1 MTAIT
6 AIVLVNTG
14 SPEAPTEE
22 ALRVYLKEFLSDPR
36 IIELPRWL
44 WLPILNL
51 FILPSRPKK
60 SAERYQKIWTKTG
73 SPLLNITRQTIEAL
87 RSRLADRDDVR
98 IEMAMRVGH
107 PSVDDVTQGLVNE
120 GVKSIFYIPVF
131 AQYATQTTE
140 SILDAIKE
148 TMVKLGGR
156 APAWS
161 SQPAY
166 FDDALYIQAI
176 TEQVQAHRRENRHL
190 VISFHGIPKKCTD
203 RGDPYE
209 AQCNE
214 TAKLLAQSLGLNED
228 DYSIAYQSRFGTDR
242 WLQPYLPGHL
252 RQLAKVGI
260 RHIDIVCL
268 SFAADCLETL
278 EEIALE
284 GREIFERAGGEHFNY
299 IPCINDSTR
308 AIDLY
313 ESQIRR
319 FLENQS

>member
-1 MTAIT
+1 MSVTT

-14 SPEAPTEE
+14 SPQAPTEE

-36 IIELPRWL
+36 IIEMPRWL
-44 WLPILNL
+44 WQPILNL

-60 SAERYQKIWTKTG
+60 SAERYAKIWTPTG
-73 SPLLNITRQTIEAL
+73 SPLINITRQTVEAL
-87 RSRLADRDDVR
+87 RARLNDRDDIR

-107 PSVDDVTQGLVNE
+107 PSIEEVTSALVND
-120 GVKSIFYIPVF
+120 GVKNVFFMPMF

-140 SILDAIKE
+140 SILDGVKE
-148 TMVKLGGR
+148 TMTKLGER
-156 APAWS
+156 APAWES
-161 SQPAY
+161 LPAY
-166 FDDALYIQAI
+166 YNEPLYIKALSELVRGHRQAD
-176 TEQVQAHRRENRHL
+176 RHL

-214 TAKLLAQSLGLNED
+214 TARLLVQSLGLQASD
-228 DYSIAYQSRFGTDR
+228 WSIAYQSRFGTDR

-252 RQLAKVGI
+252 RQLAQSGVKKV
-260 RHIDIVCL
+260 DIVCL

-284 GREIFERAGGEHFNY
+284 GREIFESAGGEVFNY
-299 IPCINDSTR
+299 IPCLNDR
-308 AIDLY
+308 EMAIDLY
-313 ESQIRR
+313 EMQIRR
-319 FLENQS
+319 YLKK

>member
-1 MTAIT
+1 MTATT

-36 IIELPRWL
+36 IIEMPRWL

-60 SAERYQKIWTKTG
+60 SAERYAKIWTETG
-73 SPLLNITRQTIEAL
+73 SPLLNITRQTVDAL
-87 RSRLADRDDVR
+87 RDRLSDREDVR
-98 IEMAMRVGH
+98 IEMAMRVGQ
-107 PSVDDVTQGLVNE
+107 PSIDRVTQNLVAE
-120 GVKSIFYIPVF
+120 GVERIYYMPLF

-148 TMVKLGGR
+148 TMTKLGDC
-156 APAWS
+156 APEWS
-161 SQPAY
+161 SLPAY
-166 FDDALYIQAI
+166 FDDPHYIKAI
-176 TEQVQAHRRENRHL
+176 AEQTQAHRRESRHL

-209 AQCNE
+209 AQCHA
-214 TAKLLAQSLGLNED
+214 TAQSLADALGLKDGE
-228 DYSIAYQSRFGTDR
+228 YSIAYQSRFGTDR

-252 RQLAKVGI
+252 RQLAKAGI
-260 RHIDIVCL
+260 RQIDIVCL

-284 GREIFERAGGEHFNY
+284 GREIFEAAGGEHFNY
-299 IPCINDSTR
+299 IPCINDSVR

-313 ESQIRR
+313 EALIRR
-319 FLENQS
+319 FLKK

>member
-1 MTAIT
+1 MTATT

-36 IIELPRWL
+36 IIEMPRWL

-60 SAERYQKIWTKTG
+60 SAERYAKIWTETG
-73 SPLLNITRQTIEAL
+73 SPLLNITRQTVDAL
-87 RSRLADRDDVR
+87 RDRLSDREDVR
-98 IEMAMRVGH
+98 IEMAMRVGQ
-107 PSVDDVTQGLVNE
+107 PSIDRVTQNLVAE
-120 GVKSIFYIPVF
+120 GVERIYYMPLF

-148 TMVKLGGR
+148 TMTKLGDC
-156 APAWS
+156 APEWS
-161 SQPAY
+161 SLPAY
-166 FDDALYIQAI
+166 FDDPHYIKAI
-176 TEQVQAHRRENRHL
+176 AEQTQAHRRESRHL
-190 VISFHGIPKKCTD
+190 VISFHGIPKKCTE

-209 AQCNE
+209 AQCNA
-214 TAKLLAQSLGLNED
+214 TAQALAQALGLKDEE
-228 DYSIAYQSRFGTDR
+228 YSIAYQSRFGTDR
-242 WLQPYLPGHL
+242 WLQPYLPSHL
-252 RQLAKVGI
+252 RHLAKAGI
-260 RHIDIVCL
+260 RQIDIVCL

-284 GREIFERAGGEHFNY
+284 GRGIFEAAGGEHFNY
-299 IPCINDSTR
+299 IPCINDSVR

-313 ESQIRR
+313 ETQIRR
-319 FLENQS
+319 FFEQ

>member
-1 MTAIT
+1 MTATT

-36 IIELPRWL
+36 IIEMPRWL

-60 SAERYQKIWTKTG
+60 SAERYAKIWTETG
-73 SPLLNITRQTIEAL
+73 SPLLNITRQTVDAL
-87 RSRLADRDDVR
+87 RDRLSDREDVR
-98 IEMAMRVGH
+98 IEMAMRVGQ
-107 PSVDDVTQGLVNE
+107 PSIDRVTQNLVAE
-120 GVKSIFYIPVF
+120 GVERIYYMPLF

-148 TMVKLGGR
+148 TMKKLGDR
-156 APAWS
+156 APEWS
-161 SQPAY
+161 SLPGY
-166 FDDALYIQAI
+166 FDDPHYIKAI
-176 TEQVQAHRRENRHL
+176 AEQTQAHRRESRHL

-209 AQCNE
+209 AQCHA
-214 TAKLLAQSLGLNED
+214 TAQSLADALGLKDGE
-228 DYSIAYQSRFGTDR
+228 YSIAYQSRFGTDR

-260 RHIDIVCL
+260 RQIDIVCL

-284 GREIFERAGGEHFNY
+284 GREIFEAAGGEHFNY
-299 IPCINDSTR
+299 IPCINDSVR

-313 ESQIRR
+313 ETQIRR
-319 FLENQS
+319 FLEK

>member
-1 MTAIT
+1 MTATT

-36 IIELPRWL
+36 IIEMPRWL

-60 SAERYQKIWTKTG
+60 SAERYAKIWTETG
-73 SPLLNITRQTIEAL
+73 SPLLNITRQTVDAL
-87 RSRLADRDDVR
+87 RDRLSDREEVR
-98 IEMAMRVGH
+98 IEMAMRVGQ
-107 PSVDDVTQGLVNE
+107 PSIARVTQNLVAE
-120 GVKSIFYIPVF
+120 GVERIYYMPLF

-148 TMVKLGGR
+148 TMKKLGDR
-156 APAWS
+156 APEWS
-161 SQPAY
+161 SLPAY
-166 FDDALYIQAI
+166 FDDPHYIKAI
-176 TEQVQAHRRENRHL
+176 AEQTQAHRRESRHL
-190 VISFHGIPKKCTD
+190 VISFHGIPKKCTE

-209 AQCNE
+209 AQCNA
-214 TAKLLAQSLGLNED
+214 TARALGEALGLKDGE
-228 DYSIAYQSRFGTDR
+228 YSIAYQSRFGTDR

-260 RHIDIVCL
+260 RQIDIVCL

-284 GREIFERAGGEHFNY
+284 GREIFEAAGGEHFNY
-299 IPCINDSTR
+299 IPCINDSVR
-308 AIDLY
+308 AIDFY
-313 ESQIRR
+313 ETQIRR
-319 FLENQS
+319 FLEK

>member
-1 MTAIT
+1 MTATT

-36 IIELPRWL
+36 IIEMPHWL

-60 SAERYQKIWTKTG
+60 SAERYAKIWTETG
-73 SPLLNITRQTIEAL
+73 SPLLNITRQTVDAL
-87 RSRLADRDDVR
+87 RDRLSVREDVR
-98 IEMAMRVGH
+98 IEMAMRVGQ
-107 PSVDDVTQGLVNE
+107 PSIDRVTQNLVAE
-120 GVKSIFYIPVF
+120 GVERIYYMPLF

-148 TMVKLGGR
+148 TMTKLGDR
-156 APAWS
+156 APVWS
-161 SQPAY
+161 SLPAY
-166 FDDALYIQAI
+166 FDDPQYIKAI
-176 TEQVQAHRRENRHL
+176 AEQTQAHRRESRHL

-209 AQCNE
+209 AQCNA
-214 TAKLLAQSLGLNED
+214 TARALAEALGLKDGE
-228 DYSIAYQSRFGTDR
+228 YSIAYQSRFGTDR

-260 RHIDIVCL
+260 RQIDIVCL

-284 GREIFERAGGEHFNY
+284 GREIFEAAGGEHFNY
-299 IPCINDSTR
+299 IPCINDSVR

-313 ESQIRR
+313 ETQIRR
-319 FLENQS
+319 FLEK

>member
-1 MTAIT
+1 MTATT

-36 IIELPRWL
+36 IIEMPHWL

-60 SAERYQKIWTKTG
+60 SAERYAKIWTETG
-73 SPLLNITRQTIEAL
+73 SPLLNITRQTVEAL
-87 RSRLADRDDVR
+87 RDRFVDREDVR
-98 IEMAMRVGH
+98 IEMAMRVGQ
-107 PSVDDVTQGLVNE
+107 PSIDRVTQNLVAE
-120 GVKSIFYIPVF
+120 GVERIYYMPLF

-148 TMVKLGGR
+148 TMTKLGDR
-156 APAWS
+156 APVWS
-161 SQPAY
+161 SLPAY
-166 FDDALYIQAI
+166 FDDPQYIKAI
-176 TEQVQAHRRENRHL
+176 AEQTQAHRRESRHL

-209 AQCNE
+209 AQCNA
-214 TAKLLAQSLGLNED
+214 TARALAEALGLKDGE
-228 DYSIAYQSRFGTDR
+228 YSIAYQSRFGTDR

-260 RHIDIVCL
+260 RQIDIVCL

-284 GREIFERAGGEHFNY
+284 GREIFEAAGGEHFNY
-299 IPCINDSTR
+299 IPCINDSVR

-313 ESQIRR
+313 ETQIRR
-319 FLENQS
+319 FLEK

>member
-1 MTAIT
+1 MTATT

-36 IIELPRWL
+36 IIEMPRWL

-60 SAERYQKIWTKTG
+60 SAERYAKIWTETG
-73 SPLLNITRQTIEAL
+73 SPLLNITRQTVDAL
-87 RSRLADRDDVR
+87 RDRLSDREDVR
-98 IEMAMRVGH
+98 IEMAMRVGQ
-107 PSVDDVTQGLVNE
+107 PSIDRVTQNLVAE
-120 GVKSIFYIPVF
+120 GVERIYYMPLF

-148 TMVKLGGR
+148 TMTKLGDR
-156 APAWS
+156 APVWS
-161 SQPAY
+161 SLPAY
-166 FDDALYIQAI
+166 FDDPQYIKAI
-176 TEQVQAHRRENRHL
+176 AEQTQAHRRESRHL

-209 AQCNE
+209 AQCHA
-214 TAKLLAQSLGLNED
+214 TAQSLADALGLKDGE
-228 DYSIAYQSRFGTDR
+228 YSIAYQSRFGTDR

-260 RHIDIVCL
+260 RQIDIVCL

-278 EEIALE
+278 EEIAIE
-284 GREIFERAGGEHFNY
+284 GREIFEAAGGEHFNY
-299 IPCINDSTR
+299 IPCINDSVR

-313 ESQIRR
+313 ETQIRR
-319 FLENQS
+319 FLEK

>member
-1 MTAIT
+1 MTATT

-36 IIELPRWL
+36 IIEMPRWL

-60 SAERYQKIWTKTG
+60 SAERYAKIWTETG
-73 SPLLNITRQTIEAL
+73 SPLLNITRQTVDAL
-87 RSRLADRDDVR
+87 RDRLSDREDVR
-98 IEMAMRVGH
+98 IEMAMRVGQ
-107 PSVDDVTQGLVNE
+107 PSIDRVTQNLVAE
-120 GVKSIFYIPVF
+120 GVERIYYMPLF

-148 TMVKLGGR
+148 TMTKLGDR
-156 APAWS
+156 APVWS
-161 SQPAY
+161 SLPAY
-166 FDDALYIQAI
+166 FDDPQYIKAI
-176 TEQVQAHRRENRHL
+176 AEQTQAHRGESRHL

-209 AQCNE
+209 AQCHA
-214 TAKLLAQSLGLNED
+214 TAQSLADALGLKDGE
-228 DYSIAYQSRFGTDR
+228 YSIAYQSRFGTDR

-260 RHIDIVCL
+260 RQIDIVCL

-284 GREIFERAGGEHFNY
+284 GREIFEAAGGEHFNY
-299 IPCINDSTR
+299 IPCINDSVR

-313 ESQIRR
+313 ETQIRL
-319 FLENQS
+319 FLEK

>member
-1 MTAIT
+1 MTATT

-36 IIELPRWL
+36 IIEMPHWL

-60 SAERYQKIWTKTG
+60 SAERYAKLWTETG
-73 SPLLNITRQTIEAL
+73 SPLLNITRQTVEAL
-87 RSRLADRDDVR
+87 RDRFVDREDVR
-98 IEMAMRVGH
+98 IEMAMRVGQ
-107 PSVDDVTQGLVNE
+107 PSIDRVTQNLVAE
-120 GVKSIFYIPVF
+120 GVERIYYMPLF

-148 TMVKLGGR
+148 TMTKLGDR
-156 APAWS
+156 APVWS
-161 SQPAY
+161 SLPAY
-166 FDDALYIQAI
+166 FDDPQYIKAI
-176 TEQVQAHRRENRHL
+176 AEQTQAHRRESRHL

-209 AQCNE
+209 AQCNA
-214 TAKLLAQSLGLNED
+214 TARALAEALGLKDGE
-228 DYSIAYQSRFGTDR
+228 YSIAYQSRFGTDR

-260 RHIDIVCL
+260 RQIDIVCL

-284 GREIFERAGGEHFNY
+284 GREIFEAAGGEHFNY
-299 IPCINDSTR
+299 IPCINDSVR

-313 ESQIRR
+313 ETQIRR
-319 FLENQS
+319 FLEK

>member
-1 MTAIT
+1 MTATT

-36 IIELPRWL
+36 IIEMPRWL

-60 SAERYQKIWTKTG
+60 SAERYAKIWTETG
-73 SPLLNITRQTIEAL
+73 SPLLNITRQTVEAL
-87 RSRLADRDDVR
+87 RDRFVDREDVR
-98 IEMAMRVGH
+98 IEMAMRVGQ
-107 PSVDDVTQGLVNE
+107 PSIDRVTQNLVAE
-120 GVKSIFYIPVF
+120 GVERIYYMPLF

-148 TMVKLGGR
+148 TMTKLGDR
-156 APAWS
+156 APVWS
-161 SQPAY
+161 SLPAY
-166 FDDALYIQAI
+166 FDNPQYIKAI
-176 TEQVQAHRRENRHL
+176 AEQTQAHRRESRHL

-209 AQCNE
+209 AQCNA
-214 TAKLLAQSLGLNED
+214 TARALAEALGLKDAE
-228 DYSIAYQSRFGTDR
+228 YSIAYQSRFGTDR

-260 RHIDIVCL
+260 RQIDIVCL

-284 GREIFERAGGEHFNY
+284 GREIFKAAGGEHFNY
-299 IPCINDSTR
+299 IPCINDSVR

-313 ESQIRR
+313 ETQIRR
-319 FLENQS
+319 FLEK

>member
-1 MTAIT
+1 MTATT

-36 IIELPRWL
+36 IIEMPRWL

-60 SAERYQKIWTKTG
+60 SAERYAKIWTETG
-73 SPLLNITRQTIEAL
+73 SPLLNITRQTVEAL
-87 RSRLADRDDVR
+87 RDRFVDREDVR
-98 IEMAMRVGH
+98 IEMAMRVGQ
-107 PSVDDVTQGLVNE
+107 PSIDRVTQNLVAE
-120 GVKSIFYIPVF
+120 GVERIYYMPLF

-140 SILDAIKE
+140 SILDTIKE
-148 TMVKLGGR
+148 TMTKLGER
-156 APAWS
+156 APVWS
-161 SQPAY
+161 SLPAY
-166 FDDALYIQAI
+166 FDDPQYIKAI
-176 TEQVQAHRRENRHL
+176 AEQTQAHRRESRHL

-209 AQCNE
+209 AQCNA
-214 TAKLLAQSLGLNED
+214 TARALAEALGLKDGE
-228 DYSIAYQSRFGTDR
+228 YSIAYQSRFGTDR

-260 RHIDIVCL
+260 RQIDIVCL

-284 GREIFERAGGEHFNY
+284 GREIFEAAGGEHFNY
-299 IPCINDSTR
+299 IPCINDSVR

-313 ESQIRR
+313 ETQIRR
-319 FLENQS
+319 FLEK

>member
-1 MTAIT
+1 MTATT

-36 IIELPRWL
+36 IIEMPRWL

-60 SAERYQKIWTKTG
+60 SAERYAKIWTETG
-73 SPLLNITRQTIEAL
+73 SPLLNITRQTVEAL
-87 RSRLADRDDVR
+87 RDRFVDREDVR
-98 IEMAMRVGH
+98 IEMAMRVGQ
-107 PSVDDVTQGLVNE
+107 PSIDRVTQNLVAE
-120 GVKSIFYIPVF
+120 GVERIYYMPLF

-148 TMVKLGGR
+148 TMTKLGDR
-156 APAWS
+156 APVWS
-161 SQPAY
+161 SLPAY
-166 FDDALYIQAI
+166 FDDPQYIKAI
-176 TEQVQAHRRENRHL
+176 AEQTQAHRRESRHL

-209 AQCNE
+209 AQCNA
-214 TAKLLAQSLGLNED
+214 TARALAEALGLKDGE
-228 DYSIAYQSRFGTDR
+228 YSIAYQSRFGTDR

-260 RHIDIVCL
+260 RQIDIVCL

-284 GREIFERAGGEHFNY
+284 GREIFEAAGGEHFNY
-299 IPCINDSTR
+299 IPCINDSVR

-313 ESQIRR
+313 ETQIRR
-319 FLENQS
+319 FLEK

>member
-1 MTAIT
+1 MTATT

-36 IIELPRWL
+36 IIEMPRWL

-60 SAERYQKIWTKTG
+60 SAERYAKIWTETG
-73 SPLLNITRQTIEAL
+73 SPLLNITRQTVDAL
-87 RSRLADRDDVR
+87 RDRLSDREDVR
-98 IEMAMRVGH
+98 IEMAMRVGQ
-107 PSVDDVTQGLVNE
+107 PSIDRVTQNLVAE
-120 GVKSIFYIPVF
+120 GVERIYYMPLF

-148 TMVKLGGR
+148 TMTKLGDR
-156 APAWS
+156 APEWS
-161 SQPAY
+161 SLPAY
-166 FDDALYIQAI
+166 FDDPHYIKAI
-176 TEQVQAHRRENRHL
+176 AEQTQAHRRESRHL

-209 AQCNE
+209 AQCHA
-214 TAKLLAQSLGLNED
+214 TAQSLADALGLKDGE
-228 DYSIAYQSRFGTDR
+228 YSIAYQSRFGTDR

-252 RQLAKVGI
+252 RQLAKVGM
-260 RHIDIVCL
+260 RQIDIVCL

-284 GREIFERAGGEHFNY
+284 GREIFEAAGGEHFNY
-299 IPCINDSTR
+299 IPCINDSVR

-313 ESQIRR
+313 ETQIRR
-319 FLENQS
+319 FLEK